1 MSKSTKVAIIGAGA
15 VGTATAN
22 SILTRGLASE
32 IVLIDINKSKA
43 LGEVLDMQHS
53 MEYQVRNTILKAG
66 EYSDCSDADIVII
79 TVAAPFDGVLDR
91 LLFRDK
97 TAKILDSVVPEVIK
111 SGFDGIF
118 IVVSNPV
125 DVMTQYV
132 KELSGFDK
140 SKVIGT
146 GTILESSRL
155 KFILGNML
163 NVNAKSIDAYVLGE
177 HGDSMVIP
185 WSHIRLASKPF
196 LEVVNDNKDIY
207 GEVNLDEIY
216 NKTKNA
222 GHEVMK
228 AKGNTMY
235 GIASGVNAIVT
246 AILLNEYRTL
256 PVSAYLDGEYGL
268 SDVYCGVPAVICQD
282 GIVDVGEY
290 NLSPEEKDEFL
301 RSAKLIKE
309 SFDGIKR

>member
-1 MSKSTKVAIIGAGA
+1 MNKSTKVVIIGAGA

-22 SILTRGLASE
+22 CILTRGLTSE
-32 IVLIDINKSKA
+32 IVLVDINKNKA

-66 EYSDCSDADIVII
+66 EYEDCKDADIVIL

-91 LLFRDK
+91 QLFRDK
-97 TAKILDSVVPEVIK
+97 TAKILKSVVPEVTK

-118 IVVSNPV
+118 VVVSNPV

-132 KELSGFDK
+132 MELSGFDK

-196 LEVVNDNKDIY
+196 LEVINDNKDIY

-216 NKTKNA
+216 EKTKFA

-235 GIASGVNAIVT
+235 GIASGVNAIVS

-256 PVSAYLDGEYGL
+256 PVSAYLDGEYGVKG
-268 SDVYCGVPAVICQD
+268 VYCGVPAVIGQD
-282 GIVDVGEY
+282 GIIDVGQY
-290 NLSPEEKDEFL
+290 NLSAKEMEEFL
-301 RSAKLIKE
+301 YSAKVIKE
-309 SFDGIKR
+309 SFDGIAR